1 MKRSTI
7 ALTSLMLVLA
17 SSSMALATN
26 GDNTLGL
33 TALQWARGG
42 AVVAA
47 PVDIPSMM
55 YNPAAAG
62 EFKVDKGGFDMS
74 LGLLNAVRSIDTKTK
89 STESD
94 SDNYLA
100 MGVGAVARASDKMF
114 FGLAAGGVA
123 GLGVDIPGGAL
134 SPAAPTAIV
143 TTKSL
148 FKIAP
153 TMAYVVNDKLT
164 LGVSPQIGYQTL
176 AMRTPQFVLP
186 QTGVFGL
193 GGAVGAVYHITPTIQ
208 AGLSYTSK
216 MYMQEYS
223 FNGSAVGVVNGAPAQ
238 IEGKYTMEMDVP
250 QSVAGGVSF
259 RPMPKLL
266 LEADLKWIDF
276 SDVMD
281 RAELKGPT
289 GNVIP
294 ILFGWKDQVV
304 YSLGAEYEVLP
315 GLTVRSGYN
324 YGASP
329 IGPEDVTS
337 NYGSIAV
344 IEHHLSLGITKQWS
358 PAVSTSAS
366 YTHGFTNK
374 VTSNNAPAALAPVSI
389 EATQNI
395 AYAQL
400 SFRF

>member
-1 MKRSTI
+1 MKRKNI
-7 ALTSLMLVLA
+7 ALTSLMLVLT
-17 SSSMALATN
+17 SSSIALATN

-33 TALQWARGG
+33 TALEWARGG
-42 AVVAA
+42 AIVAS

-62 EFKVDKGGFDMS
+62 EFKVNKGGFDMS
-74 LGLLNAVRSIDTKTK
+74 LGLLNASRSIDTKTK
-89 STESD
+89 STDSD
-94 SDNYLA
+94 ADNYLA

-114 FGLAAGGVA
+114 FGIAAGGVA
-123 GLGVDIPGGAL
+123 GLGVDFAGGTL
-134 SPAAPTAIV
+134 SPATSV
-143 TTKSL
+143 GVTTTKSL

-164 LGVSPQIGYQTL
+164 VGVSPQIGYQSM
-176 AMRTPQFVLP
+176 AMRTAQFTLP

-193 GGAVGAVYHITPTIQ
+193 GGSVGAIYHFTPTLQ

-216 MYMQEYS
+216 MFMQEYT
-223 FNGSAVGVVNGAPAQ
+223 FNGIAGAT
-238 IEGKYTMEMDVP
+238 EGKYKMEMDVP

-266 LEADLKWIDF
+266 LEADVKWIDF

-281 RAELKGPT
+281 RVELIGPAGAVAQT
-289 GNVIP
+289 
-294 ILFGWKDQVV
+294 LAFGWKDQVV
-304 YSLGAEYEVLP
+304 YSLGAEYEALP
-315 GLTVRSGYN
+315 GLTLRSGYN

-329 IGPEDVTS
+329 IGKEDVTS

-344 IEHHLSLGITKQWS
+344 IEHHLSVGITKQWS

-366 YTHGFTNK
+366 YTHGFSNK

>member
-1 MKRSTI
+1 MKQKNI

-17 SSSMALATN
+17 SSSLALATN

-33 TALQWARGG
+33 TALEWARGG
-42 AVVAA
+42 AIVAS

-62 EFKVDKGGFDMS
+62 EIKVDKGGFDMS
-74 LGLLNAVRSIDTKTK
+74 LGLLNASRSINTAVK
-89 STESD
+89 STDSD

-100 MGVGAVARASDKMF
+100 MGVGAVARASSKMF
-114 FGLAAGGVA
+114 FGITAGGVA
-123 GLGVDIPGGAL
+123 GLGVDFAGGTL
-134 SPAAPTAIV
+134 LPASPTAV
-143 TTKSL
+143 VSTKSL

-153 TMAYVVNDKLT
+153 TMAYVVNNKLT
-164 LGVSPQIGYQTL
+164 VGFSPQIGYQTM
-176 AMRTPQFVLP
+176 AMRTPAFTLP

-193 GGAVGAVYHITPTIQ
+193 GGSVGAIYHFTPALQ

-216 MYMQEYS
+216 MDMQEYT
-223 FNGSAVGVVNGAPAQ
+223 FNGIAGVT
-238 IEGKYTMEMDVP
+238 EGKYKMDMDVP
-250 QSVAGGVSF
+250 QSLAGGVSF

-266 LEADLKWIDF
+266 LEADVKWTEF

-281 RAELKGPT
+281 RVELTGPT
-289 GNVIP
+289 GAVIP

-304 YSLGAEYEVLP
+304 YSLGAEYEALP
-315 GLTVRSGYN
+315 GLTLRSGYN

-344 IEHHLSLGITKQWS
+344 VEHHLSLGITKQWNS
-358 PAVSTSAS
+358 AVSTSAS
-366 YTHGFTNK
+366 YTHGFSNK
-374 VTSNNAPAALAPVSI
+374 VTSNSTVGPLVPISI
-389 EATQNI
+389 EATQDI
-395 AYAQL
+395 AYVQL